1 MKFLIYILILVAH
14 LNASNK
20 VGEQMPCDHPLLEL
34 AELEGIKAI
43 PIKDIFKLKK
53 LMKECENDGGVKR
66 VDKIYEKDWNRDYN
80 SARRM
85 SSWTSTHA
93 MCVFVSFAY
102 YFAGKMFATVP
113 SS

>member
-1 MKFLIYILILVAH
+1 MH
-14 LNASNK
+14 LHAAGTKAKDAS
-20 VGEQMPCDHPLLEL
+20 PCEDPLLKL

-43 PIKDIFKLKK
+43 PFKDILRFEKLVKA
-53 LMKECENDGGVKR
+53 CENDGGEKIIE
-66 VDKIYEKDWNRDYN
+66 KIYDKDWNRDYN

-102 YFAGKMFATVP
+102 YFAGKIFATVP